1 MTIISYFYPKINT
14 QMDLSLIVR
23 GIIKKRRN
31 INPDAFTGKKVD
43 AEVVKEMLDAA
54 NWAPNHGLTEPWR
67 FVVYEGEKVA
77 QFGKLH
83 ADIYRDHTD
92 EAQFLQKKYDTLL
105 HKPDKA
111 SDVIVILLKRG
122 EKQNIPLEE
131 ELAAVACAVQNMML
145 VATSHNV
152 ATYWGS
158 GGMCYH
164 PAMKAAFGLDGAE
177 DKVMGWLFVG
187 KIKNDDFPE
196 GKRQSGIMDKVRWV

>member
-1 MTIISYFYPKINT
+1 
-14 QMDLSLIVR
+14 MDLSLIVR

-31 INPDAFTGKKVD
+31 ISPDDFTGKSVD
-43 AEVVKEMLDAA
+43 AEVVKEMLEAA

-67 FVVYEGEKVA
+67 FVVYEGEKVKD
-77 QFGKLH
+77 FGKLH
-83 ADIYRDHTD
+83 ADIYKEHTD
-92 EAQFLQKKYDTLL
+92 EGQFLQKKYDTLL

-111 SDVIVILLKRG
+111 ACVIVILLKRG
-122 EKQNIPLEE
+122 DKRNIPVEE
-131 ELAAVACAVQNMML
+131 EISAVACAVQNMML

-164 PAMKAAFGLDGAE
+164 PAMKSALGLAGEE
-177 DKVMGWLFVG
+177 DKVLGWLFVG

-196 GKRQSGIMDKVRWV
+196 GKRQTGIMDKVRWV